1 MRPLDGDG
9 LVSLDGNQRL
19 IGDDVIAFVDMPVH
33 DLRLF
38 EALSQIRQY
47 ELAHGTDPLA
57 IN

>member
-1 MRPLDGDG
+1 
-9 LVSLDGNQRL
+9 
-19 IGDDVIAFVDMPVH
+19 VIAFVDIPVH

-47 ELAHGTDPLA
+47 ELAHGISPLT